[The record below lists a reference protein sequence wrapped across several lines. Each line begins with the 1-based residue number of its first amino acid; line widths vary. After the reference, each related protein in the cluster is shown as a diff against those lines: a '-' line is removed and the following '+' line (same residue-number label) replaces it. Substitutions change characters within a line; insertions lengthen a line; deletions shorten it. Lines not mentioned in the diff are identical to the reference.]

1 MCSVLL
7 VDLLRSSV
15 PVTSLTSQIPSRSCH
30 LFLGAISSFRTL
42 THQKPW
48 IDGDGNDEV
57 KSYSIIPW
65 FMPLYKNMGSINTS
79 AGRRCRC
86 VAAALLLLLG
96 ASTRYVSAF
105 RSSSSPALLSRP
117 SLPVR
122 SAPLFSSPEDDLG
135 EKFGGY
141 TVKQRL
147 REEVESPFRKV
158 RLAFFGASAASAA
171 IALYFSLLTALKA
184 NLGGYADVPPLNE
197 ALQSVGINVAGVVV
211 CGALVYRDV
220 QAGKANLARIKKGG
234 ALARLVVSPAGSPKE
249 RATLKDYR
257 RSSRVV
263 LCAGGQDYINELARS
278 LNSDQLSDS
287 NTIPSALRDVDV
299 LVVPILLKEDDTVGD
314 TRAAWVG
321 TEAQEGDRNFDITRS
336 DDVVAFPQ
344 GMGAWADYLSDELE
358 TARGQGF
365 DVIGKGFTITV
376 KKNGRILRRATGQ
389 PQWGGLIGTME
400 VMDGSKYGMP
410 GDDERYGGN

>member
-1 MCSVLL
+1 MARVHA
-7 VDLLRSSV
+7 
-15 PVTSLTSQIPSRSCH
+15 LT
-30 LFLGAISSFRTL
+30 
-42 THQKPW
+42 
-48 IDGDGNDEV
+48 
-57 KSYSIIPW
+57 
-65 FMPLYKNMGSINTS
+65 
-79 AGRRCRC
+79 GRRCSC
-86 VAAALLLLLG
+86 AAAALLLALG
-96 ASTRYVSAF
+96 ASTCHGVGAF
-105 RSSSSPALLSRP
+105 QPQSSPALLSRP
-117 SLPVR
+117 SSARAQQPAAGIV
-122 SAPLFSSPEDDLG
+122 APLFSSPEDDLG

-158 RLAFFGASAASAA
+158 RLAFFGSSAASAA

-184 NLGGYADVPPLNE
+184 SMGGFADVPPLDE

-220 QAGKANLARIKKGG
+220 QAGKANLARIAKGG
-234 ALARLVVSPAGSPKE
+234 ALARLVVSPAASPKE
-249 RATLKDYR
+249 RATLKEYR
-257 RSSRVV
+257 RSSRVL
-263 LCAGGQDYINELARS
+263 LCAGGKDYINELART
-278 LNSDQLSDS
+278 LNADHLSDS
-287 NTIPSALRDVDV
+287 NTIPEALRDVDV
-299 LVVPILLKEDDTVGD
+299 LVVPVLLKGGDIVGD
-314 TRAAWVG
+314 TRTAWVE

-344 GMGAWADYLSDELE
+344 GMGAWADYLKDELE

-365 DVIGKGFTITV
+365 DVLGKGFTITV

-400 VMDGSKYGMP
+400 VMDGSKFGMP

>member
-1 MCSVLL
+1 
-7 VDLLRSSV
+7 
-15 PVTSLTSQIPSRSCH
+15 
-30 LFLGAISSFRTL
+30 
-42 THQKPW
+42 
-48 IDGDGNDEV
+48 
-57 KSYSIIPW
+57 
-65 FMPLYKNMGSINTS
+65 MPLYNNMDSINTS

-86 VAAALLLLLG
+86 VAAAFLLLLG

-105 RSSSSPALLSRP
+105 HSSSSPALLSRP
-117 SLPVR
+117 SLTVR
-122 SAPLFSSPEDDLG
+122 SAEPRSSSGVAPLLSSTEDDLG

-158 RLAFFGASAASAA
+158 RLAFFGASAASAS

-184 NLGGYADVPPLNE
+184 NLGGYVDVPPLNE

-211 CGALVYRDV
+211 CGSLVYRDV
-220 QAGKANLARIKKGG
+220 QAGKANLARIAKGG
-234 ALARLVVSPAGSPKE
+234 ALARLVVSPAGSSTKE

-344 GMGAWADYLSDELE
+344 GMGAWADYLSDEFE

-365 DVIGKGFTITV
+365 DVMGKGFTITV

-400 VMDGSKYGMP
+400 VMDGSKFGMP